1 MVVHLL
7 NREMNTAEMHG
18 MTPWTWEMSGLYCR
32 TQIPVQSL
40 CRIIG
45 YSDNGGASR
54 MDVRVAPFFTFQE
67 GITMDAKDYLS
78 NYYEQYDEDGRLLS
92 KHGKI
97 EYITTMKYI
106 EKYLNPGMR
115 ILEIG
120 AATGRYSHAL
130 AQKGYQVDAVELI
143 EHNIE
148 IFKQNTLPG
157 ENITI
162 TQGNAMDLSAF
173 ADDTYDITLL
183 LGPMYHL
190 FTTEDKLKALSEAI
204 RVTKKGG
211 IIFAAYCMGDASVL
225 SYGFIRG
232 EIYNIIEK
240 CMLNTETFDTF
251 SNPWDIFELH
261 RKEDIDKL
269 RSEFNVTQL
278 HFVASDGYTNHMRAT
293 VDNMDDRMYEIYVKY
308 HLAICERQDMVGY
321 SHHTLD
327 IFRKE

>member
-1 MVVHLL
+1 METLQAL
-7 NREMNTAEMHG
+7 
-18 MTPWTWEMSGLYCR
+18 
-32 TQIPVQSL
+32 
-40 CRIIG
+40 
-45 YSDNGGASR
+45 SR
-54 MDVRVAPFFTFQE
+54 
-67 GITMDAKDYLS
+67 
-78 NYYEQYDEDGRLLS
+78 YYGVYDEDNRLRS
-92 KHGKI
+92 RHGMV
-97 EYITTMKYI
+97 EYLTTMRYI
-106 EKYLNPGMR
+106 ERYLRPGMR

-120 AATGRYSHAL
+120 AATGRYSHHL
-130 AQKGYQVDAVELI
+130 AQQGYRVDAVELI

-148 IFKQNTLPG
+148 IFKHNTKPG
-157 ENITI
+157 ESVTI

-173 ADDTYDITLL
+173 ESDTYDITLL

-190 FTTEDKLKALSEAI
+190 FTREDKLKALSEAI
-204 RVTKKGG
+204 RVTRKGG

-232 EIYNIIEK
+232 EIFNIIEK

-278 HFVASDGYTNHMRAT
+278 HFVASDGYTNHMRET
-293 VDNMDDRMYEIYVKY
+293 VDKMDDRMYELYLKY
-308 HLAICERQDMVGY
+308 HLAICERQDMIGY